1 MTASTSMY
9 GIKLRDQTD
18 TEQTGQRSKEPIVEV
33 ITPEVY
39 SNFGADSS
47 RDPFSRLWSRT
58 LRLKITGRD
67 GYEKLDA
74 RIPVSHHPFHVQQY
88 V

>member
-1 MTASTSMY
+1 MTASTSIY
-9 GIKLRDQTD
+9 DIKLRDQTD

-47 RDPFSRLWSRT
+47 RDPFSGIWSRT

-67 GYEKLDA
+67 GYEKLDV
-74 RIPVSHHPFHVQQY
+74 RIPVSHHSFHVQQY